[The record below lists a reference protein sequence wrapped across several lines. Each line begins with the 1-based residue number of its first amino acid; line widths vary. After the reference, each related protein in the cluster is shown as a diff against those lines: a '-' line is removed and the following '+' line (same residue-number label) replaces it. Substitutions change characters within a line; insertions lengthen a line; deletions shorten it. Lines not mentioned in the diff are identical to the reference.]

1 MKKQWY
7 RVKIKLDKVNNSKS
21 KMVDTSTSSKRN
33 EAKINQSKK
42 VEITVVKSRQMLK
55 DKSIL
60 NITRKWNKRH

>member
-7 RVKIKLDKVNNSKS
+7 RVKIKLDEVNNSKS

-42 VEITVVKSRQMLK
+42 VEITAVKSRQMLK